1 MSRILHI
8 SRRIGQFGAW
18 WIAPLDE
25 SRHGLSLVRLMA
37 VSCFVLVG
45 HTVYHEH
52 ALTWVDF
59 SVLMAGISAAF
70 GKKVWVAWLAR
81 NQVTVQGME
90 QRLTAEITQRREQA
104 AKDGW
109 PGRESA

>member
-1 MSRILHI
+1 M
-8 SRRIGQFGAW
+8 
-18 WIAPLDE
+18 
-25 SRHGLSLVRLMA
+25 
-37 VSCFVLVG
+37 
-45 HTVYHEH
+45 YHEH

-81 NQVTVQGME
+81 NQVTVQGVE

-109 PGRESA
+109 PGREVA